1 MRSSAD
7 STRERL
13 EVDAEGLVMD
23 YLVRLDAAAGSL
35 PPSRRAELAGEVRQ
49 HIEMALA
56 EAGGRDEVTVRN
68 VLDRLGPPDEIV
80 DAEHGPTAPVP
91 AWSVPP
97 AAPAGR
103 SGWGATEIAAILLL
117 TLGAV
122 FLPFVGPLLGL
133 IFVWA
138 STQWTNQQKLI
149 ATGIVVVLAILPI
162 ILLLSAGAGSFTVNQ
177 SVPIPTS

>member
-1 MRSSAD
+1 M
-7 STRERL
+7 
-13 EVDAEGLVMD
+13 DAEALVRD
-23 YLVRLDAAAGSL
+23 YLGRLDAAAASL

-80 DAEHGPTAPVP
+80 DAERDPDSAPP
-91 AWSVPP
+91 AWTITMPGP
-97 AAPAGR
+97 AAGR
-103 SGWGATEIAAILLL
+103 TGWGATEIVAILLL

-122 FLPFVGPLLGL
+122 FLPIVGPLLGL

-138 STQWTNQQKLI
+138 STLWTTRQKWI
-149 ATGIVVVLAILPI
+149 ATVIVVVLAVLPVV
-162 ILLLSAGAGSFTVNQ
+162 LLIGARAA
-177 SVPIPTS
+177 

>member
-1 MRSSAD
+1 
-7 STRERL
+7 
-13 EVDAEGLVMD
+13 VDAEALVHD
-23 YLVRLDAAAGSL
+23 YLGRLDVAAGSL

-80 DAEHGPTAPVP
+80 DAERGTEAPP
-91 AWSVPP
+91 AGWTSPAM
-97 AAPAGR
+97 AAPAAAP
-103 SGWGATEIAAILLL
+103 SAWGATEIAAILLL

-138 STQWTNQQKLI
+138 STQWTNQQKLV

-162 ILLLSAGAGSFTVNQ
+162 ILLFGVGAGAAV
-177 SVPIPTS
+177 TSGQL